1 MDVSTPDTGAQQTD
15 SPPVTGPTFADYA
28 KRADALDVG
37 KPTEATTPADSPSA
51 PSGDQSAST
60 DATPDAASEPAKP
73 AEPPKKN
80 LQTRTE
86 QVNQE
91 IADLQERLRLR
102 KALRE
107 ELAALD
113 AKAHDKP
120 ASEPAPQSEWER
132 FAKNPKAPHPSQ
144 FEQYE
149 DYVAAMGVFIARE
162 TLAEHTQQ
170 QERTSKQQQARSEI
184 DKLVEQARTDLEE
197 YAKTDPDFQSKVNP
211 QLLAITPAFM
221 VPKGEPLGP
230 HNALAEEMFR
240 SSVKA
245 QLLMHF
251 STPEGQ
257 KDWADLCQ
265 MPPTQMLRHF
275 GRIEGRFEKR
285 DEPAAPVAPPKT
297 VTSAP
302 NPPTTLG
309 RKPAEP
315 TDPVTRAW
323 KSGDFRAY
331 KREADAREVAALR

>member
-1 MDVSTPDTGAQQTD
+1 MDVSTPDTGVTTD
-15 SPPVTGPTFADYA
+15 SPTVTGSSFADYA
-28 KRADALDVG
+28 KRADALDLG
-37 KPTEATTPADSPSA
+37 SPQATAPADSPSA

-60 DATPDAASEPAKP
+60 DATPPAASEPAKP
-73 AEPPKKN
+73 AEQPKKN

-91 IADLQERLRLR
+91 VLELQESLRLR

-113 AKAHDKP
+113 RKAHDQP
-120 ASEPAPQSEWER
+120 ASAPAPVSEWER
-132 FAKNPKAPHPSQ
+132 YAKDPKAPQPAQ
-144 FEQYE
+144 FDQYE
-149 DYVAAMGVFIARE
+149 HYVAAMGVFIAKQ

-170 QERTSKQQQARSEI
+170 QQRTSKQQQAQSEI
-184 DKLVEQARTDLEE
+184 DTLIEQAKNDLAE

-211 QLLAITPAFM
+211 QLLSITPAFM

-230 HNALAEEMFR
+230 HNAIAEEMFR
-240 SSVKA
+240 SPVKA

-257 KDWADLCQ
+257 KEWVDLCK
-265 MPPTQMLRHF
+265 MPATAMLRTF

-285 DEPAAPVAPPKT
+285 DEPVAPVAPPKT

-309 RKPAEP
+309 RNPAEP
-315 TDPVTRAW
+315 TDPVARAW

-331 KREADAREVAALR
+331 AQATDERELASMRRS